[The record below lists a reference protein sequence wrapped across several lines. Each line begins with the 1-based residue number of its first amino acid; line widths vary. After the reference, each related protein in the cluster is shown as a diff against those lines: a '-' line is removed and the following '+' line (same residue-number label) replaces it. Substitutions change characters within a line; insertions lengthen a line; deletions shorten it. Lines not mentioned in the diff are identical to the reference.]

1 MEKIA
6 RCVQTIKGVP
16 ICLDVED
23 IDESDDVANDQGR
36 QYNKDIGPESFAGGG
51 VVGTRRQRKPHGG
64 YDETQGSR
72 NVIQKPIQFRVGS
85 NPARQQPRGRV
96 APG

>member
-16 ICLDVED
+16 IYLDVED

-51 VVGTRRQRKPHGG
+51 CAGW
-64 YDETQGSR
+64 
-72 NVIQKPIQFRVGS
+72 
-85 NPARQQPRGRV
+85 RGNQEMSKLKRENNNENYITL
-96 APG
+96 

>member
-36 QYNKDIGPESFAGGG
+36 QYNACDKRRSFTA
-51 VVGTRRQRKPHGG
+51 
-64 YDETQGSR
+64 S
-72 NVIQKPIQFRVGS
+72 
-85 NPARQQPRGRV
+85 A
-96 APG
+96 

>member
-16 ICLDVED
+16 IYLDVED

-36 QYNKDIGPESFAGGG
+36 QYNKDIGPESYAGGG
-51 VVGTRRQRKPHGG
+51 VAGTTIAKGP
-64 YDETQGSR
+64 
-72 NVIQKPIQFRVGS
+72 
-85 NPARQQPRGRV
+85 
-96 APG
+96 